1 MNCFG
6 AGFSCSGPNP
16 SVPVLLG
23 GRGDAAVPSRRR
35 AERAEET
42 HFNFSSGIYS
52 RMDNLQA
59 NVLFR
64 KCILLAHLPATLVFF
79 LCLGDGNEEGKLCLS
94 GGSRGHRHEGW
105 LEPGEGRLR
114 GDLVNPHK

>member
-16 SVPVLLG
+16 SVPLLLG
-23 GRGDAAVPSRRR
+23 GRGDAAVRSERRT
-35 AERAEET
+35 ERAEET

-52 RMDNLQA
+52 WMDNLQA

-64 KCILLAHLPATLVFF
+64 KCILLAHLPATLVFRASWMEMRRES
-79 LCLGDGNEEGKLCLS
+79 CACRVGHGVTSTRGGWIRRREG
-94 GGSRGHRHEGW
+94 
-105 LEPGEGRLR
+105 
-114 GDLVNPHK
+114 